1 MRYIVLKRQ
10 NGKLILKPF
19 QGEVGEPGQKGS
31 KADKGE
37 QVSKFNS
44 KILIYTHLH
53 SESVL
58 LQIQWLN
65 DFHDIVFFKVL
76 PMIK

>member
-1 MRYIVLKRQ
+1 MSCIVLKRQ

-37 QVSKFNS
+37 QVSKFNC
-44 KILIYTHLH
+44 
-53 SESVL
+53 
-58 LQIQWLN
+58 IQNQFYLKYN
-65 DFHDIVFFKVL
+65 D
-76 PMIK
+76 